1 MAKKEKKGQT
11 KTEKDLEQLK
21 KEIAQKGKEIEQLK
35 KTIEEM
41 RTQIQGK
48 EETGETTGLGKIF
61 EDVSELL
68 DVGFSIFGTSREVQ
82 GEKSKGKGLLGLI
95 NDLAAL
101 AEKSET
107 YQKRVN
113 LGKRGVIDF
122 RVSSRP
128 IRGSYA
134 RKPIGRLKISKPK
147 KETPPTQTPM
157 PPTAG
162 PIKEREPIVDVFQE
176 KNHVRVTAE
185 LPDVKEDEINLQV
198 ENNTLTIST
207 DTSARKYYK
216 QVELP
221 TPVEK
226 DTIESSYRNGILEVK
241 LSKAKSSGK
250 TKESA

>member
-1 MAKKEKKGQT
+1 MAKKEKEEQIQ
-11 KTEKDLEQLK
+11 TEKDLEQLR
-21 KEIAQKGKEIEQLK
+21 KEIAQKGKEIEQPK

-41 RTQIQGK
+41 RTQIQKK
-48 EETGETTGLGKIF
+48 EETGETAGLGKIF

-68 DVGFSIFGTSREVQ
+68 DAGFSIFDTSSELQ
-82 GEKSKGKGLLGLI
+82 GGKSRGRGLLGLI
-95 NDLAAL
+95 NDLATL

-113 LGKRGVIDF
+113 LGKRGVIDI

-128 IRGSYA
+128 IKGSYA
-134 RKPIGRLKISKPK
+134 RKPMDRLKIGKPK
-147 KETPPTQTPM
+147 KETPPTCTPM
-157 PPTAG
+157 PPAAG
-162 PIKEREPIVDVFQE
+162 SIKEREPIVDVFE
-176 KNHVRVTAE
+176 EENHVRVTVE

-198 ENNTLTIST
+198 GNNTLTISA
-207 DTSARKYYK
+207 DTLVGNYYK

-226 DTIESSYRNGILEVK
+226 DTVESTYRNGILEVK
-241 LSKAKSSGK
+241 LRKANSTGK

>member
-1 MAKKEKKGQT
+1 MAKKEKEERIQ
-11 KTEKDLEQLK
+11 TEKDLEHLR

-35 KTIEEM
+35 KTVEEM
-41 RTQIQGK
+41 RTQIQKK
-48 EETGETTGLGKIF
+48 EETGETAGLGKIF

-68 DVGFSIFGTSREVQ
+68 DAGFSIFGTSSELE
-82 GEKSKGKGLLGLI
+82 GGKSRGKGLLGLI
-95 NDLAAL
+95 NDLATL

-113 LGKRGVIDF
+113 LGKEGVIDI

-128 IRGSYA
+128 IIGSYT
-134 RKPIGRLKISKPK
+134 RKPMGRLKIGKPE
-147 KETPPTQTPM
+147 KETPPTRRPM

-162 PIKEREPIVDVFQE
+162 SIKEREPIVDVFE
-176 KNHVRVTAE
+176 EEDHVRVTVE
-185 LPDVKEDEINLQV
+185 LPDVKEDEMNLQV

-207 DTSARKYYK
+207 DTSVRKYYK

-226 DTIESSYRNGILEVK
+226 DTMESIYRNGILEVK
-241 LSKAKSSGK
+241 LRKANSTGK
-250 TKESA
+250 TEESA